1 MKSILRAWWL
11 AGVVLLTGSVFGEDR
26 IPWVADFSTACGM
39 AAEQRRLVLLHFYN
53 DNCGPCVRLDQNV
66 FSKAEVADAVS
77 QNYLAVKV
85 HAGKNPQLA
94 TRYHINQWP
103 TDVFVTASGLEVFR
117 TVSPQKPTDYIAVLN
132 QVALQSGV
140 TATRLGNN
148 PMQQAARAANGTA
161 QGAAS
166 SAQATVNNAAASAT
180 AGVSG
185 AMAFFGQQAQQA
197 SNQTQQAAAEAQQ
210 KWNTAKQQA
219 QTAYAQTRKI
229 GRAHV

>member
-11 AGVVLLTGSVFGEDR
+11 AGVVLLTGSVLGEDR
-26 IPWVADFSTACGM
+26 IPWVADFNTACGM

-66 FSKAEVADAVS
+66 FSKTEVADAVS

-94 TRYHINQWP
+94 TRYHVNQWP

-117 TVSPQKPTDYIAVLN
+117 TVSPQKPTEYIAVLN

-140 TATRLGNN
+140 SATRLGGNN
-148 PMQQAARAANGTA
+148 PLQQAARTANDTA
-161 QGAAS
+161 QGVAS
-166 SAQATVNNAAASAT
+166 SSQTTANSAATSAA

-185 AMAFFGQQAQQA
+185 AMAF
-197 SNQTQQAAAEAQQ
+197 
-210 KWNTAKQQA
+210 
-219 QTAYAQTRKI
+219 
-229 GRAHV
+229 

>member
-11 AGVVLLTGSVFGEDR
+11 AGVVLLTGSVCGEDR
-26 IPWVADFSTACGM
+26 IPWVADFNTACGM

-66 FSKAEVADAVS
+66 FSKTEVADAVS

-94 TRYHINQWP
+94 TRYHVNQWP

-132 QVALQSGV
+132 QVAAHSGV
-140 TATRLGNN
+140 GSGRLANN
-148 PMQQAARAANGTA
+148 PLN
-161 QGAAS
+161 S
-166 SAQATVNNAAASAT
+166 LAQATSKTQAAIGAAAASLT
-180 AGVSG
+180 S
-185 AMAFFGQQAQQA
+185 AFTSTEQRAQQTTTDA
-197 SNQTQQAAAEAQQ
+197 QRAATEA
-210 KWNTAKQQA
+210 
-219 QTAYAQTRKI
+219 
-229 GRAHV
+229 